1 LNRKNLFEKVLD
13 TLKHVPAE
21 PTMYELGLRFLQIYD
36 GKFNYP
42 QGHTVNIF
50 PILSKEYFEIFF

>member
-1 LNRKNLFEKVLD
+1 MNRKNIFEKVVD

-21 PTMYELGLRFLQIYD
+21 PTMYQLGLRFLHIYD

-42 QGHTVNIF
+42 QGHTVNITA
-50 PILSKEYFEIFF
+50 ILSKQYLKIFF